1 MSRAVA
7 LSFYTIITGF
17 PVLTFKTASVSLHL
31 EASLPLPRNHSI
43 NGVEFPQSL
52 KQKCQTA
59 AGKASAWSC
68 SDPVG
73 RVL

>member
-43 NGVEFPQSL
+43 NGVEFPPVI
-52 KQKCQTA
+52 
-59 AGKASAWSC
+59 KAKMSNC
-68 SDPVG
+68 SWEG
-73 RVL
+73 LCLELL

>member
-43 NGVEFPQSL
+43 NGVEFPPVI
-52 KQKCQTA
+52 
-59 AGKASAWSC
+59 KAKKSNC
-68 SDPVG
+68 SWEG
-73 RVL
+73 LCLELL